1 MRQSISKKT
10 NIQYTIQEH
19 TVSTSNKNSQPHKC
33 ENKAKKHKKDIRSSL
48 DNCNNGKQSLNKNE
62 CVADYLYE
70 KIGELYLDD
79 FIEENDIDLKNE
91 QYDNDTK
98 VNFLMRGYIDLNKSD
113 PCVKNLEK
121 TFL

>member
-1 MRQSISKKT
+1 M
-10 NIQYTIQEH
+10 
-19 TVSTSNKNSQPHKC
+19 
-33 ENKAKKHKKDIRSSL
+33 
-48 DNCNNGKQSLNKNE
+48 
-62 CVADYLYE
+62 ADYLYE

-121 TFL
+121 TFYKKF